1 MYLLAVV
8 APQVVSHYRLL
19 PPAYIWFLFWT
30 QPSPP
35 AQRHTATQ
43 DMGQLQQQESEEP
56 AQVVVALPISPDAMV
71 KSSSDPID
79 EVFRTDAF
87 VC

>member
-30 QPSPP
+30 QPSPAHQPSP

-56 AQVVVALPISPDAMV
+56 ARVVGALPISPDAMV
-71 KSSSDPID
+71 KCL
-79 EVFRTDAF
+79 FLL
-87 VC
+87 